1 MSDFENLLKELKKH
15 IEDLQKTFIDAFIPT
30 DPSTRPEAYEHQVR
44 AYCILCHAAF
54 EEYFENIALK
64 VMSLSLNE
72 WMISRKYT
80 DTLMTLVLYYGLKIE
95 IDEDEEK
102 AETKVFDYLRPL
114 FEDIKNKFSTDV
126 HKNHGI
132 SLKYLRKLLIPV
144 AIDIKEDIG
153 QKNSLQKLAKER
165 GEYAHK
171 GLIKTVLAPEDAR
184 SYVNDCLNLC
194 EDVKAKAESK
204 FI

>member
-30 DPSTRPEAYEHQVR
+30 DPSTGPEAYEHQVQ
-44 AYCILCHAAF
+44 AYCLLCHAAF
-54 EEYFENIALK
+54 EEYFEKVALK

-72 WMISRKYT
+72 WMTSGKYT
-80 DTLMTLVLYYGLKIE
+80 DTLMMLVSYYGLKIE
-95 IDEDEEK
+95 IDQDEEK
-102 AETKVFDYLRPL
+102 AETRVFDYLRPL
-114 FEDIKNKFSTDV
+114 FEDIKKKFSTDV
-126 HKNHGI
+126 YNNHGI
-132 SLKYLRKLLIPV
+132 SLKYLRNLLIPV

-153 QKNSLQKLAKER
+153 LKNSLQKLARER

-171 GLIKTVLAPEDAR
+171 RLIKTVLAPEDAR
-184 SYVNDCLNLC
+184 SYVNDCLDLC